1 MSDGETLTEVRA
13 FSLLLQPLVHALN
26 TEVELGNSRF
36 YEAAG
41 NEKQQHLRQRRGE
54 TTSGAE
60 VGTGLED
67 VEDGMKP
74 PMPLRI
80 PKTVERFTE
89 SQITNDVEGGE
100 VVP

>member
-1 MSDGETLTEVRA
+1 MSHTETLTEVGA
-13 FSLLLQPLVHALN
+13 FSLLLRPLVYAFN
-26 TEVELGNSRF
+26 TKVELGDSRLDK
-36 YEAAG
+36 AAG
-41 NEKQQHLRQRRGE
+41 DEKQQHLRQRRGE

-80 PKTVERFTE
+80 PETIERFTE
-89 SQITNDVEGGE
+89 S
-100 VVP
+100 